1 MLKEVNT
8 MPTKQKAMDIRQ
20 SLKSAIDTWPEPVLF
35 AVHEFALFEAQRLQ
49 SARLGVAALQADA
62 VEDSEAAFQADI
74 EKSRAAFKRLQKYF
88 GTVHLEKDYKE
99 ELMESID
106 ERYGRTS

>member
-1 MLKEVNT
+1 MVKAVDAMPARQNT
-8 MPTKQKAMDIRQ
+8 MNIRR
-20 SLKSAIDTWPEPVLF
+20 SLKLAVDAWPEPVLF
-35 AVHEFALFEAQRLQ
+35 AVQEFALFETQRLQ
-49 SARLGVAALQADA
+49 ASAAGDSGAAAL
-62 VEDSEAAFQADI
+62 QADI

>member
-1 MLKEVNT
+1 VV
-8 MPTKQKAMDIRQ
+8 KAVDNMTAEQSIMDIRR
-20 SLKSAIDTWPEPVLF
+20 SLKSAVDTWPEPVLF
-35 AVHEFALFEAQRLQ
+35 AVQEFALFEAG
-49 SARLGVAALQADA
+49 RLGVPVVDDSEAALQAK
-62 VEDSEAAFQADI
+62 I
-74 EKSRAAFKRLQKYF
+74 ERGRAAFKRLKPYF